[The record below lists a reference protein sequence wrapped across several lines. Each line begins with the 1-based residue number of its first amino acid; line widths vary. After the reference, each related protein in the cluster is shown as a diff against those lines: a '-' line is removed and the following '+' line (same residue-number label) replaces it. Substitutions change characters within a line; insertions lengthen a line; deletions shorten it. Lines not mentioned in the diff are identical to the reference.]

1 MLARGNKQKRVAI
14 ITMVVV
20 LLTAGWAYFAFAAD
34 PMMKG
39 KGMMDSNDMMM
50 QKGMMGKAMPMM
62 CPMHTMMAQGMMHKE
77 IVATQD
83 GGVIVMYDNKL
94 LKYDKDVNFVK
105 EVDLKIDTAAMQAK
119 MQRMMK
125 ECMEK
130 CQMMKPQEKPA
141 GSM

>member
-1 MLARGNKQKRVAI
+1 MKRLLIAA
-14 ITMVVV
+14 MV
-20 LLTAGWAYFAFAAD
+20 LLLAVWVTYFAYAAD
-34 PMMKG
+34 PMGSMSGG
-39 KGMMDSNDMMM
+39 KMDSNSMMM
-50 QKGMMGKAMPMM
+50 HKEMMGKMMPQM

-105 EVDLKIDTAAMQAK
+105 EVDLKIDTAAMQVK
-119 MQRMMK
+119 MQQMMK

-130 CQMMKPQEKPA
+130 CQMMKPQDKS

>member
-1 MLARGNKQKRVAI
+1 MKRIIPAAVVILMAAGVAY
-14 ITMVVV
+14 
-20 LLTAGWAYFAFAAD
+20 LAFAAD
-34 PMMKG
+34 QPG
-39 KGMMDSNDMMM
+39 T
-50 QKGMMGKAMPMM
+50 MMGKGAMPDSNMPMMHKEMMGKMMPQM
-62 CPMHTMMAQGMMHKE
+62 CPMHSMMAQGMMHKE

-105 EVDLKIDTAAMQAK
+105 EVELKIDTKAMQEK
-119 MQRMMK
+119 MQQMMK

-130 CQMMKPQEKPA
+130 CQMMKPQEKP

>member
-1 MLARGNKQKRVAI
+1 
-14 ITMVVV
+14 
-20 LLTAGWAYFAFAAD
+20 
-34 PMMKG
+34 MMKG

-50 QKGMMGKAMPMM
+50 HKGMMGQPMMGKEMPKM

-119 MQRMMK
+119 MQQMMK